1 LDSSKAVIIE
11 LNKQY
16 LCNLLRERKEWL
28 QTEVKRLMLDKGS
41 SSVMIEH
48 YIGEMETIDT
58 QRKALGK

>member
-1 LDSSKAVIIE
+1 MIIE

-28 QTEVKRLMLDKGS
+28 QTEVKRLMLDKAS
-41 SSVMIEH
+41 SSVMIEQ
-48 YIGEMETIDT
+48 YISEMETIDT

>member
-28 QTEVKRLMLDKGS
+28 QNEVKRLMLDKGS

>member
-1 LDSSKAVIIE
+1 MDSSKAVIIE

-28 QTEVKRLMLDKGS
+28 QNEVKRLMLDKAS
-41 SSVMIEH
+41 SSVMIEQ

>member
-1 LDSSKAVIIE
+1 MIIE

-28 QTEVKRLMLDKGS
+28 QNEVKRLMLDKGS
-41 SSVMIEH
+41 SSVMIEQ

>member
-1 LDSSKAVIIE
+1 MAILE

-16 LCNLLRERKEWL
+16 ICNLLRERKEWL

-41 SSVMIEH
+41 SSVMIEE
-48 YIGEMETIDT
+48 YIREMETIDT